1 AKLSQF
7 TRIKWERARELRK
20 SGAFEEAENELKEAL
35 AQFRIARRLSPNDLF
50 LMKQEGFC
58 LYRLKDYKHALEVLG
73 DAFRR
78 DPGDFIVKSTL
89 SKIYTTTDDLEGYA
103 DLLEKVLS
111 EHPHQVKL
119 MGVLKG
125 VQKALHAKKPAGP

>member
-1 AKLSQF
+1 MIDAKLSQF

-20 SGAFEEAENELKEAL
+20 SGAFEEAENELKE
-35 AQFRIARRLSPNDLF
+35 
-50 LMKQEGFC
+50 
-58 LYRLKDYKHALEVLG
+58 ALEVLG

-103 DLLEKVLS
+103 DLLEEVLS
-111 EHPHQVKL
+111 EYPHQMKL